1 MFRCYVIAA
10 IAGYGMSVLPFL
22 ITMEMLPTEKKTLIS
37 MMINFP
43 FVIGTLIINVQFDI
57 IKGCPTNVPMF

>member
-10 IAGYGMSVLPFL
+10 IAGYGMFVLPFL
-22 ITMEMLPTEKKTLIS
+22 ITVEMLPTEKKTLIS

-43 FVIGTLIINVQFDI
+43 FVIGRSS
-57 IKGCPTNVPMF
+57 IKL